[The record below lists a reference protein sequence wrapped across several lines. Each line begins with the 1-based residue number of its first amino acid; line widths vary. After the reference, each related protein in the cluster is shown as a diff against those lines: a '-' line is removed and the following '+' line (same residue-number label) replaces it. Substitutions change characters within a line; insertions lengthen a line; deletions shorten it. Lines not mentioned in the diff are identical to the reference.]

1 MRFDTYTFLARVSPI
16 LVLIF
21 PAALAVFAWIPSGF
35 TLPTTLTAI
44 GMSVAISFFAAQL
57 GRDNGVALQKKL
69 WSTWGGPPTTQ
80 LLRHRNHPNPHL
92 LARYH
97 KKLVLLLGTPL
108 PTAKEEQLAPE
119 EADKLYDA
127 ATALLR
133 QKTRDLKPFP
143 LVFKELT
150 NYGFR
155 RNLYGCRPSGIL
167 ISFLST
173 LAIALAALIET
184 NVEHWVLCMIAAS
197 FFAFWVFRVNS
208 DWVKIPAFAYAK
220 SLLEASESL

>member
-1 MRFDTYTFLARVSPI
+1 MRFDTYTFLARVSPL

-21 PAALAVFAWIPSGF
+21 PAVLAVFAWAPNGF
-35 TLPTTLTAI
+35 TLPTTLTAV
-44 GMSVAISFFAAQL
+44 GMFVAVSFFAAQL
-57 GRDNGVALQKKL
+57 GRDNGVALQKRL
-69 WSTWGGPPTTQ
+69 WFTWGGPPTTQ
-80 LLRHRNHPNPHL
+80 LLRHRNHPNPHV

-97 KKLVLLLGTPL
+97 KKLAFLLGTPL

-133 QKTRDLKPFP
+133 QKTRDLKAFP

-155 RNLYGCRPSGIL
+155 RNLYGCRRSGIL

-173 LAIALAALIET
+173 LAIALAALIEA
-184 NVEHWVLCMIAAS
+184 NVEHWVHCMIAAS
-197 FFAFWVFRVNS
+197 FFAFWVLRVNS
-208 DWVKIPAFAYAK
+208 GWVKIPAFAYAK